1 MIGRRR
7 FVPWLFLA
15 PGLAIAVVFF
25 LVPFANTLVL
35 SFTNARAL
43 GGGQLTGLDNYAR
56 LMQDS
61 AFWLSL
67 RNTLLYVVVVVPFM
81 VVLPLLLALLVEK
94 ALPGIGFFRAVF
106 YSPVVASMVVVGL
119 IWSWMLGSD
128 GLVNWV
134 LRSLSIVNEPIEFLT
149 DAQLLLFS
157 SMFVTVWKGLGYYM
171 VIYLA
176 ALASV
181 PRELHE
187 AARVDGATPLRR
199 FFAITVPTIRPTM
212 LLIGVLSAI
221 ASTKIFAEIYVLSNG
236 SGGPGGQARSLVMY
250 IREVGLG
257 LGGEIGY
264 ASALSLVL
272 FVVTIGF
279 SLLFIRAS
287 RGEEDVA

>member
-7 FVPWLFLA
+7 FVPWLFLV

-35 SFTNARAL
+35 SFTDARAL
-43 GGGQLTGLDNYAR
+43 GGGHFTGLHNYAR
-56 LMQDS
+56 LLDDA

-94 ALPGIGFFRAVF
+94 QLPGIGFFRAVF

-134 LRSLSIVNEPIEFLT
+134 LRSLSLVNEPIGFLT
-149 DAQLLLFS
+149 DAQLLLFA
-157 SMFVTVWKGLGYYM
+157 SMFVTVWKGMGYYM

-176 ALASV
+176 GLQSI
-181 PRELHE
+181 PRHLYEVAEVEGVSAWQQTLHI
-187 AARVDGATPLRR
+187 TIPLL
-199 FFAITVPTIRPTM
+199 RPSIAVVAVM
-212 LLIGVLSAI
+212 SSI
-221 ASTKIFAEIYVLSNG
+221 ASMKVFEEVYVMTQ
-236 SGGPGGQARSLVMY
+236 GGPLDATKTLVFHLYESAFVEFEM
-250 IREVGLG
+250 
-257 LGGEIGY
+257 GY
-264 ASALSLVL
+264 ASAVGVVL
-272 FVVTIGF
+272 FLITLVF
-279 SLLFIRAS
+279 SLINLRLTRAWT
-287 RGEEDVA
+287 